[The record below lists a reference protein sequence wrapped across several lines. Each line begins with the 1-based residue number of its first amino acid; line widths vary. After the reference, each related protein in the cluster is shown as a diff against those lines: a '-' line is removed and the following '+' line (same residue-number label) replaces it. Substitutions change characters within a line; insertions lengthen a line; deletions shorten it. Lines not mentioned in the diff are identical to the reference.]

1 MLNFALKTKRWLVGD
16 FGLDAAIGA
25 PKMCPISYDE
35 PEIELFLPDVPWG
48 IIECILAI
56 NA

>member
-1 MLNFALKTKRWLVGD
+1 MGD

-35 PEIELFLPDVPWG
+35 PEIELFLPDLPWG
-48 IIECILAI
+48 LKIVISLIIACFEPI
-56 NA
+56 NGS